1 METAMGTKLLAAIPI
16 AAAFAAF
23 IAASMPS
30 PSEAGLRRLRSA
42 YTPGE
47 VITAYSRFGNGSIS
61 SVVRPGRTGWEV
73 KLPGGAWTG
82 CRRSCEETL
91 RVQTVDIFGD
101 DNSLSSGGYGTL
113 QRECGIFGCLGGY
126 YEFSF

>member
-1 METAMGTKLLAAIPI
+1 METAMRANLLATASL
-16 AAAFAAF
+16 AAALLAVAM
-23 IAASMPS
+23 AS
-30 PSEAGLRRLRSA
+30 PSDANFRRLRSS
-42 YTPGE
+42 YVPGE

-73 KLPGGAWTG
+73 QLPGGAWTG

-101 DNSLSSGGYGTL
+101 DNSISSGGYGTL
-113 QRECGIFGCLGGY
+113 QRECGVFGCLGGS

>member
-1 METAMGTKLLAAIPI
+1 MGMKLLSTIPI
-16 AAAFAAF
+16 AAAVTVA
-23 IAASMPS
+23 IAATTAP
-30 PSEAGLRRLRSA
+30 PSEAGLRRLRST

-61 SVVRPGRTGWEV
+61 SVVRPGRNGWEV

-91 RVQTVDIFGD
+91 RVQTIDIFGD
-101 DNSLSSGGYGTL
+101 DYSLSSGGYGTL